1 MCLTDWE
8 QEEFSMEII
17 NKGITIQVIKEELS
31 FHKKSKSLLFS
42 ELELIA
48 KIEKEKIETRL
59 EKAKKTMLDKSKNQG
74 RKTGKKTKSA
84 FDRHKRK
91 IFKELEL
98 GIPKVKILEKLKQI
112 DINLEKITIQALTAY
127 IKRKIISKNKPSIQ
141 KIQARLR
148 QDINKKNNYYK
159 FIKELEKVN
168 INSD

>member
-1 MCLTDWE
+1 
-8 QEEFSMEII
+8 
-17 NKGITIQVIKEELS
+17 
-31 FHKKSKSLLFS
+31 
-42 ELELIA
+42 
-48 KIEKEKIETRL
+48 
-59 EKAKKTMLDKSKNQG
+59 MLDKSKNQG